1 MYSMKRQKYVTLKDE
16 LPSLTDNNN
25 SKILIVLLV
34 QYLPVCFDLNIKY
47 LKNWNIKLFYSAF

>member
-1 MYSMKRQKYVTLKDE
+1 MTLKDE